1 MVGGWGLIGSPV
13 AGTRERIE
21 GMIRRFGE
29 LTDEVGRLEGLVEDQ
44 RRDLEIQNS
53 SRMGG
58 MYDDEDGAVTQSM
71 VDEEEEQVRALEEK
85 IKAMQV
91 KVRHPFPEFAQS
103 LTLRQIANLDARMA
117 TM

>member
-1 MVGGWGLIGSPV
+1 MFEGWEVNGSPV

-21 GMIRRFGE
+21 GMMTRFGE

-44 RRDLEIQNS
+44 RRDLEMQNS

-58 MYDDEDGAVTQSM
+58 MYDDEDGVVTQTM
-71 VDEEEEQVRALEEK
+71 VDEEEEQVRALEDK

-91 KVRHPFPEFAQS
+91 KVHIPLLPKFWRS
-103 LTLRQIANLDARMA
+103 LTLVDC
-117 TM
+117 